1 MLLFQIENKSNM
13 KIKLKKGQSVQPRTG
28 ETHGLF
34 GVRFVKHHN
43 MRDVDWTANELVTQ
57 YEKISNIYSK
67 LNTFLENIRII

>member
-1 MLLFQIENKSNM
+1 M
-13 KIKLKKGQSVQPRTG
+13 KLKKGQSVQPRTG

-34 GVRFVKHHN
+34 GVRFLKHHN

-67 LNTFLENIRII
+67 TQILRTFTSLYSIIYRKSQ

>member
-1 MLLFQIENKSNM
+1 M
-13 KIKLKKGQSVQPRTG
+13 KLKKGQSVQPRTG

-34 GVRFVKHHN
+34 GVRFLKHHN

-67 LNTFLENIRII
+67 LDTDLNHRFTSLNSIIYRKSQ